1 MSTTGSAPAKR
12 PPRAEVR
19 ERLIEAAS
27 RLFARHGVHTTTL
40 DDVAKAAGF
49 SKGAVYSNFDSKA
62 DLVVT
67 LLRRETDG
75 ALRALHEMRVPGTDL
90 PDLPAAIRAAF
101 APYGAGTADDFS
113 LMSEL
118 RSQALA
124 EPRVMEVFV
133 EQRRAVLDTLR
144 GLVDQVFQGR
154 TPDATGLSSD
164 QLARLLITISVGSA
178 FDAPATGDVAP
189 GDLMGDVVA
198 ALLRP
203 VTGGS
208 PAA

>member
-1 MSTTGSAPAKR
+1 MSPTDGAPTKR

-19 ERLIEAAS
+19 ERLIDSAS

-40 DDVAKAAGF
+40 DDVARAAGF
-49 SKGAVYSNFDSKA
+49 SKGAVYSNFDSKT
-62 DLVVT
+62 DLVMT
-67 LLRRETDG
+67 LLRRETSG
-75 ALRALHEMRVPGTDL
+75 ALRALHDMEVPGTDL
-90 PDLPAAIRAAF
+90 PDLPGAIRAAF
-101 APYGAGTADDFS
+101 APYGPSTADDFS

-124 EPRVMEVFV
+124 DPQVMAVFV

-144 GLVDQVFQGR
+144 DLVDQVFRAR
-154 TPDATGLSSD
+154 TQEATGLSSD

-178 FDAPATGDVAP
+178 FDAPAIGDVEP

-203 VTGGS
+203 
-208 PAA
+208 PARD

>member
-1 MSTTGSAPAKR
+1 MSTTGSAPTKR

-75 ALRALHEMRVPGTDL
+75 ALRALHEMRVPG
-90 PDLPAAIRAAF
+90 P
-101 APYGAGTADDFS
+101 
-113 LMSEL
+113 
-118 RSQALA
+118 
-124 EPRVMEVFV
+124 
-133 EQRRAVLDTLR
+133 
-144 GLVDQVFQGR
+144 
-154 TPDATGLSSD
+154 
-164 QLARLLITISVGSA
+164 
-178 FDAPATGDVAP
+178 
-189 GDLMGDVVA
+189 
-198 ALLRP
+198 
-203 VTGGS
+203 
-208 PAA
+208 

>member
-1 MSTTGSAPAKR
+1 MSTTGGAPTKR

-19 ERLIEAAS
+19 ERLIDAAG
-27 RLFARHGVHTTTL
+27 RLFARHGVHATTL
-40 DDVAKAAGF
+40 DDVARAAGF

-62 DLVVT
+62 DLVTT
-67 LLRRETDG
+67 LLRQETDG
-75 ALRALHEMRVPGTDL
+75 ALRALHAMEVPGTDL
-90 PDLPAAIRAAF
+90 PDLPSTIRAAF
-101 APYGAGTADDFS
+101 APYGPGTADDFS

-124 EPRVMEVFV
+124 DPAVMEVFV
-133 EQRRAVLDTLR
+133 EQRRAVLDTLG

-154 TPDATGLSSD
+154 TAEATGLPPD
-164 QLARLLITISVGSA
+164 RLARLLITISVGSA
-178 FDAPATGDVAP
+178 FDAPATGEVEP

-203 VTGGS
+203 AAGGS
-208 PAA
+208 PAS

>member
-1 MSTTGSAPAKR
+1 MVTSDGTVTKR

-19 ERLIEAAS
+19 ERVIEAAA

-40 DDVAKAAGF
+40 DDVARAAGF

-62 DLVVT
+62 DLVAT
-67 LLRRETDG
+67 LLRLETEASIK
-75 ALRALHEMRVPGTDL
+75 ALYGMVLPGTPLSDL
-90 PDLPAAIRAAF
+90 PSAIKTAF
-101 APYGAGTADDFS
+101 APYGPGTADDFS

-124 EPRVMEVFV
+124 EPLVMEVFV

-144 GLVDQVFQGR
+144 ELVELCFDRQTVQ
-154 TPDATGLSSD
+154 ATGLSSD
-164 QLARLLITISVGSA
+164 AMARLLITIAVGSA

-198 ALLRP
+198 ALMR
-203 VTGGS
+203 
-208 PAA
+208 

>member
-1 MSTTGSAPAKR
+1 MSTTGGAPAKR

-19 ERLIEAAS
+19 ERLIAAAG
-27 RLFARHGVHTTTL
+27 RLFALRGVHATTL
-40 DDVAKAAGF
+40 DDVAHAAGF

-62 DLVVT
+62 DLVAT
-67 LLRRETDG
+67 LLRQETDG
-75 ALRALHEMRVPGTDL
+75 ALRALHAMEIPGTDL
-90 PDLPAAIRAAF
+90 RDLPGVISAAF
-101 APYGAGTADDFS
+101 APYAQGTADDFS

-124 EPRVMEVFV
+124 DPQVMAVFV

-144 GLVDQVFQGR
+144 GLVDQVFDER
-154 TPDATGLSSD
+154 TEEATGLSSD
-164 QLARLLITISVGSA
+164 RLARLLITVSVGSA
-178 FDAPATGDVAP
+178 FDAPATGEVAP

-203 VTGGS
+203 AVGDS
-208 PAA
+208 PS

>member
-1 MSTTGSAPAKR
+1 MSTTGGVPLRR

-27 RLFARHGVHTTTL
+27 RLFARHGVHATTL
-40 DDVAKAAGF
+40 DDVARAAGF

-62 DLVVT
+62 DLVTT
-67 LLRRETDG
+67 LLRRETEA
-75 ALRALHEMRVPGTDL
+75 ALRALHAMEVPGTEL
-90 PDLPAAIRAAF
+90 PYLPGAIRAAF
-101 APYGAGTADDFS
+101 APYGPSTADDFS

-124 EPRVMEVFV
+124 DPEVMAVFV

-154 TPDATGLSSD
+154 TPEATGLTSD

-178 FDAPATGDVAP
+178 FDAPATGDVEP

-203 VTGGS
+203 AVGGA
-208 PAA
+208 PA